1 MKSLSFFI
9 DMKNDSEDN
18 KRNLSG
24 LRGYESY
31 AAAAAKNFLL
41 YIEDGRDRCKISD
54 ENLGNFLL
62 SH

>member
-1 MKSLSFFI
+1 
-9 DMKNDSEDN
+9 MKNDSEDN